1 MAEFH
6 RPPQIPRPANGV
18 LPSCCPLLAPATLCV
33 PEFKLSNH
41 SGESWLQL
49 YRLKFSGRDLA
60 LDFSYVMGKCTFC
73 FKIFNV
79 CCLQSTMDPRRWHV
93 WKYRDVKPCH
103 VVRMRIHKAPPGTD
117 ALLFILIPLIFPAL
131 YLWTCSGMY
140 FWKPILSIFIWFQVS
155 WLWRLWHIWH
165 GPGRGKG
172 PGVQLNSPGRVWS
185 HFCDPQI

>member
-1 MAEFH
+1 MQACQ
-6 RPPQIPRPANGV
+6 RGPAKLLPPAGPCHVACARVQTFQPQWRV
-18 LPSCCPLLAPATLCV
+18 LVATLSTEV
-33 PEFKLSNH
+33 
-41 SGESWLQL
+41 
-49 YRLKFSGRDLA
+49 SGRDLA
-60 LDFSYVMGKCTFC
+60 LDFSYVMNKCTFC
-73 FKIFNV
+73 FRNFNV
-79 CCLQSTMDPRRWHV
+79 CCLQSTTDPRRWHV